1 MRLDRLL
8 TMSMA
13 VLALSACPGK
23 GTNDTDAGSG
33 GGGGSAT
40 GGGGAGGG
48 GGTIETDAGIAQSEK
63 GAIRFKGDA
72 RLSSDLAT
80 GLSLPADALCNEL
93 GQYPC
98 TSFVHVIALGG
109 VDPYGKGFYEGLQ
122 QTGSTTPNVVD
133 RVVLSACT
141 ARVQADLGGSAVI
154 FKNIALSG
162 DRLSDANSPAV
173 RAAITELVNRAWLR
187 EPTENEVQSLI
198 ALNADIEA
206 SMVATPAI
214 AWMQASCFAVFSSSE
229 FLFY

>member
-1 MRLDRLL
+1 MRPDRLL
-8 TMSMA
+8 VMSMA
-13 VLALSACPGK
+13 VVALSACPGRVT
-23 GTNDTDAGSG
+23 GDTDAGSG
-33 GGGGSAT
+33 GGGGSAGGGTAT
-40 GGGGAGGG
+40 GGGGGS
-48 GGTIETDAGIAQSEK
+48 IDTDAGIAKSEK
-63 GAIRFKGDA
+63 GALRFKGDV
-72 RLSSDLAT
+72 RLSSDLAA
-80 GLSLPADALCNEL
+80 GLSLPVDSLCKEL
-93 GQYPC
+93 GQYAC

-109 VDPYGKGFYEGLQ
+109 VDPYGKGFYEGLP

-154 FKNIALSG
+154 FKNIAMSG

-173 RAAITELVNRAWLR
+173 RAAITELANRAWLR
-187 EPTENEVQSLI
+187 EPSENEVQSLI

-206 SMVATPAI
+206 SMVATPGI